1 MNDDELDKEVRE
13 RGLEAEVKRFGKQ
26 PPPPPEET
34 DLQEFF
40 RDLVGAYVNF
50 PKMLKLELKE
60 AQRFWSLMV
69 EPDVSDYAIVAGK
82 LGRNFNALKALVL
95 VIAEHQGMQIEL
107 SLEGPPKDDNRF
119 IRKQLPYRVNPKWLP
134 DQLKDI
140 VGRTLRVA
148 GLKHV
153 KLWLQKNRIV
163 NEANPFDDQTYY
175 WFTGMKTDKETAFA
189 FALGQLMESMGV
201 AQGQRLTP
209 KAKAE
214 VQLEKAS

>member
-1 MNDDELDKEVRE
+1 MNDEELERELRE
-13 RGLEAEVKRFGKQ
+13 RGLQHEVRRYSHND
-26 PPPPPEET
+26 EE
-34 DLQEFF
+34 DLQGFF

-50 PKMLKLELKE
+50 PKNLKLELKE

-82 LGRNFNALKALVL
+82 LGRNFNALKVLVL
-95 VIAEHQGMQIEL
+95 TIAAHQGIQIEL

-119 IRKQLPYRVNPKWLP
+119 IRKQLPYRVNPQWTP
-134 DQLKDI
+134 DSLKSI

-148 GLKHV
+148 GMKHV
-153 KLWLQKNRIV
+153 KLWLQKNHTV
-163 NEANPFDDQTYY
+163 NDLNPFNDQTYY
-175 WFTGMKTDKETAFA
+175 WFSGMRNEKETIFV

-209 KAKAE
+209 KSKEA
-214 VQLEKAS
+214 QLEKTA